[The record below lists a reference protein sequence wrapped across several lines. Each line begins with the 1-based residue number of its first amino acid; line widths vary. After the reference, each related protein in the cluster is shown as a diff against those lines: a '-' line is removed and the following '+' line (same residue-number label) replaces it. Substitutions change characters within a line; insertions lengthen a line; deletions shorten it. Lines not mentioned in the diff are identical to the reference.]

1 LKTGSVEWRTVQAH
15 EMRLFTSGIHKGD
28 RKSLNKP
35 KRFGKLI
42 KGAATREGRRPSFFC
57 DAGTFPHRRHN
68 LIFTAAALTL

>member
-1 LKTGSVEWRTVQAH
+1 
-15 EMRLFTSGIHKGD
+15 MRLFTSGIHKGD

-57 DAGTFPHRRHN
+57 DAGISGIAVIISSSWLRH
-68 LIFTAAALTL
+68 